1 MVTRPVIPV
10 ETIRTASSR
19 GVSGAG
25 ELELVW
31 LIGPEGMDVPRA
43 TRRVRL
49 SVMADIKG

>member
-10 ETIRTASSR
+10 ETIRTASSS

-25 ELELVW
+25 EFELVW
-31 LIGPEGMDVPRA
+31 LIGPDGIEVPRA